1 MLSSFSAE
9 VHTAKASY
17 FHNKINSASDTCNLF
32 KTFHSLLCPT
42 QPPPPPPWQPM
53 TLPLSSKTHMHDFKP
68 TTSISKTPLFALRQ
82 KYPNNSITPSPSYL
96 SFTLTI
102 IYTHHQHIS
111 PYRHLPQCIQAGS
124 SNPTAKKTYI
134 KHFIRDSYRPV
145 SLLPF
150 IAKTLELVVFN
161 QLSLFLSKHNLLDTN
176 KSGFRRGHSTETA
189 LLSVTE
195 TLRIAKADSKSSV
208 FIVLDLY
215 AAFDTVNHHILLT
228 TLSSLGITGIP
239 LCWFES

>member
-1 MLSSFSAE
+1 
-9 VHTAKASY
+9 
-17 FHNKINSASDTCNLF
+17 
-32 KTFHSLLCPT
+32 
-42 QPPPPPPWQPM
+42 M
-53 TLPLSSKTHMHDFKP
+53 TLPLSSKTSSQFHTCM
-68 TTSISKTPLFALRQ
+68 ISNQPHLFLKLPSSHSVPSLRQ